1 MIRDR
6 HTLKRIGS
14 LVIPPAW
21 EEVWICPLDYGHL
34 QATGRD
40 ERGRKQYL
48 YHPRWREIRDQTKYD
63 RLMDFARTL
72 PGIRKQLKR
81 DLKREGLCR
90 EKVLATVVRLLEV
103 SLIRVGNEEYARD
116 NKSYGL
122 TTMKNRHATVRGAK
136 IKFQFR
142 GKSGK
147 EHVVEVEDRRVARI
161 VRACQDLPGQEL
173 FQCVDEAGQKH
184 HVGSGDVNDY
194 LREITGR
201 DFTAK
206 DFRTWAGTIFTA
218 SELRR
223 LGPVDSET
231 GLKTNVVAAVKA
243 TAQSLDNTPAICRK
257 SYIHPAIIEAYLNG
271 SLIPRLDEWKGKRGS
286 NSSRGFLPDEAA
298 VLKFLKRAIN
308 GRKRLVHSAGLKG
321 DANTKAEL
329 NTGRH
334 PFSCCKKNPKRTES
348 GIRVGGRAQA
358 LRAMEKGTGRRVA
371 GHDRQSLYHFTIGA
385 LMKDLRLRT
394 APPHAHLAGEI

>member
-1 MIRDR
+1 MNANSTPSPKKSAQVVGLRYVTHEQPGISRERCGQGFRYRSAKSKVIRER
-6 HTLKRIGS
+6 HTLTRINS

-21 EEVWICPLDYGHL
+21 QGVWICPLDNGHL

-48 YHPRWREIRDQTKYD
+48 YHPRWREVRDLTKYD
-63 RLMDFARTL
+63 WLMDFARAL
-72 PGIRKQLKR
+72 PGIRKQLKH

-122 TTMKNRHATVRGAK
+122 TTMKNRHATVRGAT

-147 EHVVEVEDRRVARI
+147 EHVVEVEDRRLARI

-194 LREITGR
+194 LREITGQ

-206 DFRTWAGTIFTA
+206 DFRTWAGTILTA
-218 SELRR
+218 SELRC
-223 LGPVDSET
+223 LGPFDSET
-231 GLKTNVVAAVKA
+231 DLKKNIVAAVKA
-243 TAQSLDNTPAICRK
+243 TAQSLGNTPAVCRK
-257 SYIHPAIIEAYLNG
+257 SYIHPAIIESYLDG
-271 SLIPRLDEWKGKRGS
+271 SLIPRLDEWKCKSGS
-286 NSSRGFLPDEAA
+286 SSSRGFLPDEAA
-298 VLKFLKRAIN
+298 VLKFLKRAIK
-308 GRKRLVHSAGLKG
+308 GSERLVCSATRG
-321 DANTKAEL
+321 
-329 NTGRH
+329 
-334 PFSCCKKNPKRTES
+334 
-348 GIRVGGRAQA
+348 AQA
-358 LRAMEKGTGRRVA
+358 RLVKTRP
-371 GHDRQSLYHFTIGA
+371 Q
-385 LMKDLRLRT
+385 MKKRFK
-394 APPHAHLAGEI
+394 PPYVLINDSGG